1 MVGELFPAHG
11 LTGLGAADL
20 DDVAARR
27 RAAEVGVEGDD
38 AVDFGAGQVQ
48 GLGDGLHRLGRNTAQ
63 LVLDRVQHRQ
73 QRAGLVLE
81 AGDDAGRGGHGWR
94 LRAASSACWRRG
106 AAGGRKIGF
115 CLAGAHG
122 GLLLMTDY
130 GLP

>member
-73 QRAGLVLE
+73 QRAGLVLRRATMRAVAATAGVCE
-81 AGDDAGRGGHGWR
+81 A
-94 LRAASSACWRRG
+94 RAASSACWPPRAPPVDARSDF
-106 AAGGRKIGF
+106 ASRVRMAVSS
-115 CLAGAHG
+115 
-122 GLLLMTDY
+122 
-130 GLP
+130 

>member
-1 MVGELFPAHG
+1 MTWRPAG
-11 LTGLGAADL
+11 
-20 DDVAARR
+20 
-27 RAAEVGVEGDD
+27 AAEVGVEGDD

-94 LRAASSACWRRG
+94 LRSPCGVQRLLAAAAPPVDARSDFASRVRMAVSS
-106 AAGGRKIGF
+106 
-115 CLAGAHG
+115 
-122 GLLLMTDY
+122 
-130 GLP
+130 